1 MPEKTDQKKQLGG
14 TRVAILATSGVEQR
28 ELTSPR
34 EALEHAGAMVQLV
47 SPKPGVIKAW
57 DQHEWGQMY
66 DVDAELKMAHPEDYD
81 ALVLPGGVFNPDQ
94 LRMDKDAVSF
104 VQAFVDADKP
114 IAAICHG
121 PWTLIETG
129 MVEGRKMTSYPSLR
143 TDLENAGANWVDE
156 EVVVDGQLIT
166 SRNPD
171 DLPAFNE
178 AILNALSKAPAVG

>member
-1 MPEKTDQKKQLGG
+1 
-14 TRVAILATSGVEQR
+14 
-28 ELTSPR
+28 
-34 EALEHAGAMVQLV
+34 
-47 SPKPGVIKAW
+47 
-57 DQHEWGQMY
+57 
-66 DVDAELKMAHPEDYD
+66 
-81 ALVLPGGVFNPDQ
+81 
-94 LRMDKDAVSF
+94 